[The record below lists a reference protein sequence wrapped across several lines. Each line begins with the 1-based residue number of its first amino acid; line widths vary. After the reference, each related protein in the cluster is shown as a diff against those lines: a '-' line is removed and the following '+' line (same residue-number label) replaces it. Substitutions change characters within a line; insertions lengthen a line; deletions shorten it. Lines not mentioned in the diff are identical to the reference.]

1 MLKKPLGL
9 LGVFLIVVGIGYFV
23 GAGVAYSKVQGGY
36 GSLQS
41 FSEAQNVELSYD
53 DDGELID
60 RGTVEGAQAIRSL
73 LEDDWDFPV
82 VEGDLDPDD
91 PLVNTATE
99 YMFQMA
105 TIAYHTL
112 TGTQTVVLTE
122 ADLVDEDGNALSE
135 YTCNGETVAVP
146 DPFPEE
152 GVTCE
157 FEVDGRYWTD
167 FDRLDPVEGQA
178 RDMAWSGT
186 AHALVA
192 ELGVGA
198 ATHSTLQLA
207 LGVAALLAGL
217 GVVCTVMGAA
227 FIWHTVSRGRTDTD
241 TSTGT
246 DVEDS
251 TPEHDTPEQMATT

>member
-9 LGVFLIVVGIGYFV
+9 LGIFLIVVGIGYFV

-41 FSEAQNVELSYD
+41 FSEAQDVQISYNE
-53 DDGELID
+53 DGQLVD
-60 RGTVEGAQAIRSL
+60 RGTVENAQAIKSL
-73 LEDDWDFPV
+73 LEDDWGFPI
-82 VEGDLDPDD
+82 VEGDLDPND
-91 PLVNTATE
+91 PLVNSATE
-99 YMFQMA
+99 YMYQMA
-105 TIAYHTL
+105 TIVYHIL
-112 TGTQTVVLTE
+112 NGTETVTLTE
-122 ADLVDEDGNALSE
+122 ADLTDREGNLASE
-135 YTCNGETVAVP
+135 HTCNGETIQVP
-146 DPFPEE
+146 TPFPEE
-152 GVTCE
+152 GLTCE
-157 FEVDGRYWTD
+157 FEVDGRYWTG
-167 FDRLDPVEGQA
+167 FDRMDPVQGQA

-227 FIWHTVSRGRTDTD
+227 FIWHTRNNLKKGDEAPASEPKDQQPA
-241 TSTGT
+241 
-246 DVEDS
+246 VE
-251 TPEHDTPEQMATT
+251 TAGV

>member
-1 MLKKPLGL
+1 MLRKPLGL

-36 GSLQS
+36 NSLQA
-41 FSEAQNVELSYD
+41 FSEAQNVELSYND
-53 DDGELID
+53 QGQLVD
-60 RGTVEGAQAIRSL
+60 RGEVEGAQAILTL

-82 VEGDLDPDD
+82 VESDLDAND

-99 YMFQMA
+99 YMYQMA
-105 TIAYHTL
+105 TISHHVL
-112 TGTQTVVLTE
+112 DGVQTVVLT
-122 ADLVDEDGNALSE
+122 ADDLTGDDGTVATE
-135 YTCNGETVAVP
+135 FDCNGETVAVP
-146 DPFPEE
+146 DPFPAE
-152 GVTCE
+152 GVTCD
-157 FEVDGRYWTD
+157 FNVDGRYWTG
-167 FDRLDPVEGQA
+167 FDRSVPVQAAA
-178 RDMAWSGT
+178 RDQAWSGT

-227 FIWHTVSRGRTDTD
+227 FIWDTRRKGKVNVPDTIPEAMLTDSPGKVAQTV
-241 TSTGT
+241 
-246 DVEDS
+246 
-251 TPEHDTPEQMATT
+251 